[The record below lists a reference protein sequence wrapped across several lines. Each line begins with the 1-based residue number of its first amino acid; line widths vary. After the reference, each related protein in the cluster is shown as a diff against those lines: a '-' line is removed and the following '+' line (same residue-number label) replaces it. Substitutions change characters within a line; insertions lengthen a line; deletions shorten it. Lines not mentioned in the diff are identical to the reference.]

1 MTLSLTFLGPDLV
14 KANASRAASG
24 FPPKGERYMGSLP
37 IEHWLIIIVV
47 VVAIGFT
54 IYRAL

>member
-1 MTLSLTFLGPDLV
+1 
-14 KANASRAASG
+14 
-24 FPPKGERYMGSLP
+24 MGSLP

-54 IYRAL
+54 IYRALRR